1 MDHGGASRSG
11 VSLAPR
17 AVDRP
22 AGSLLTSVYTALIL
36 GLSALVVSGGALG
49 LLGLPLHAAW
59 QLLVAALLLT
69 PLLIA
74 ARPWRIVVRPS
85 DAVLALV
92 VIVVGWRVL
101 APAWPALLPP
111 GDGPDAAHHAALAR
125 FLLDRRRLPT
135 HDDAPLLI
143 EMADYPPGFALLSA
157 LAADLIGL
165 PPARVVY
172 PLAALA
178 VLLSVLGVAVLAA
191 TTAARAAP
199 VAAGAALLA
208 LLVPEYTL
216 GIVADEQYYPQA
228 LAQALIVAAT
238 YLTTQQVL
246 HPAPARLA
254 ALALVLLALAWSYT
268 SWLPVALL
276 AVGLGLLA
284 QHGAWWRR
292 LTVALL
298 TLLPA
303 LLGAVLLVQGR
314 LATGRA
320 VLLHEG
326 STIRTPLLILG
337 LTLPVLALLGVLRG
351 GQRTRWPGLALLL
364 AAGAQLVALAWLWQR
379 ALIAGY
385 IYYKGYYL
393 LALLLPL
400 PIGWLLADL
409 VAWRRAGTRT
419 GLVQAAALTALTGLA
434 VATPPPPAP
443 LVINTGL
450 LAMAEQA
457 RRLGRGADLTYVL
470 QHPGITA
477 YWLQVGVL
485 GQPRDARAHAWL
497 SAPPLDFGAW
507 YFNPEAPP
515 LAIVERPALPQWA
528 AGLTIQAASACCLL
542 VAKTDAYPAALQRL
556 APLMLNF
563 RVAREAGRLQ
573 VFTEVYDQR
582 GMPLRLQLVA
592 RRADGLLA
600 TRALEVPLRAGRLQY
615 VGFDLDPATLA
626 GSGYRNDQQQ
636 QWAAAALPEAYEL
649 VLQLV
654 GGEQVLQEQ
663 RIATWQAG
671 LSLERAFGTWY
682 WWLPP
687 AHTPALPA
695 RALTLGEAIALRGV
709 AFDPAIVRPGAT
721 LQVRLTWEA
730 RRTVGQRYR
739 TFVQLIAADGSA
751 AFSVEGDPGGGS
763 APTWRWQAGDQIA
776 DTWQVRL
783 PSTLQPGRYGL
794 VVGMYDPATGQ
805 RLAAWQQQPFLERF
819 WSDALPLGQVVVQP

>member
-1 MDHGGASRSG
+1 M
-11 VSLAPR
+11 SLALR

-22 AGSLLTSVYTALIL
+22 AGSLLTSGYAALIL
-36 GLSALVVSGGALG
+36 VLAALVVSGGALG

-69 PLLIA
+69 PLLVA

-92 VIVVGWRVL
+92 LIVVGWRVL

-125 FLLDRRRLPT
+125 FLQDQRRLPT
-135 HDDAPLLI
+135 HDDALVLI

-157 LAADLIGL
+157 LAADLTGL

-178 VLLSVLGVAVLAA
+178 VLLGVLGVAVLGA
-191 TTAARAAP
+191 TTAPRAAP

-208 LLVPEYTL
+208 LLTPEYTL
-216 GIVADEQYYPQA
+216 GIIVDEQYYPQA

-238 YLTTQQVL
+238 ALTTQYVL
-246 HPAPARLA
+246 CPAPVRLA
-254 ALALVLLALAWSYT
+254 ALALVLLALAWSYP

-284 QHGAWWRR
+284 RPGAWWRR
-292 LTVALL
+292 LTAVLL
-298 TLLPA
+298 TLMPA
-303 LLGAVLLVQGR
+303 LLGAALLAQGR

-326 STIRTPLLILG
+326 STIRTPLLALG
-337 LTLPVLALLGVLRG
+337 LTLPLLALLGVVRG
-351 GQRTRWPGLALLL
+351 GQRRRWPGLALLIAAVAHL
-364 AAGAQLVALAWLWQR
+364 AALAWLWQR

-409 VAWRRAGTRT
+409 VAWLCGGARVALAQSAT
-419 GLVQAAALTALTGLA
+419 LAALTALA
-434 VATPPPPAP
+434 VAMPPPRAP
-443 LVINTGL
+443 LVIGEGL
-450 LAMAEQA
+450 LQVAEQA
-457 RRLGRGADLTYVL
+457 RRLGHGADLTYVL

-477 YWLQVGVL
+477 YWLHVGVL
-485 GQPRDARAHAWL
+485 GQPRDARANAWL

-515 LAIVERPALPQWA
+515 LALVERPALPEWA
-528 AGLTIQAASACCLL
+528 AGLTTRVAGACCL
-542 VAKTDAYPAALQRL
+542 VVEKTTAYPAALQRL
-556 APLMLNF
+556 APLALNF
-563 RVAREAGRLQ
+563 RVSAEASRLKI
-573 VFTEVYDQR
+573 FTEVYDQR
-582 GMPLRLQLVA
+582 TMPLRLQVVA
-592 RRADGLLA
+592 RRDGAPLA
-600 TRALEVPLRAGRLQY
+600 TRALELPLRAGRLQY

-626 GSGYRNDQQQ
+626 GSGYRNDEQQ
-636 QWAAAALPEAYEL
+636 QWAAAALPETYEL

-663 RIATWQAG
+663 VVAAWQAG
-671 LSLERAFGTWY
+671 LSIERAFGVWY

-709 AFDPAIVRPGAT
+709 ALDTPRVRPGER
-721 LQVRLTWEA
+721 LRVRLTWEA
-730 RRTVGQRYR
+730 RRTVGQRYQ
-739 TFVQLIAADGSA
+739 TFVQLIAADGGA
-751 AFSVEGDPGGGS
+751 ALSVEGDPGGGS
-763 APTWRWQAGDQIA
+763 APTWRWQAGDRIA
-776 DTWQVRL
+776 DAWQVAL
-783 PSTLQPGRYGL
+783 PPTLQPGRYTL
-794 VVGMYDPATGQ
+794 VVGMYDPATGR
-805 RLAAWQQQPFLERF
+805 RLEAWQQQPSLQRF
-819 WSDALPLGQVVVQP
+819 WSDALPLGEVEVQP